1 VLGGRKKDFASILCC
16 LRELLLKWGYY
27 LELKA
32 EADRLVEAAASR
44 FPGQHLA
51 DLPHL
56 GRRGWYLH
64 NK

>member
-1 VLGGRKKDFASILCC
+1 V
-16 LRELLLKWGYY
+16 LLKWGYY

-44 FPGQHLA
+44 FPELHLA

-56 GRRGWYLH
+56 GRRGLYIINNNYFFELV
-64 NK
+64 